1 LRKEVIMADNTGKVL
16 YAGQDVT
23 VHESMGKFETQFGT
37 KEVVNAVVVRT
48 GDTFPYDKLT
58 DYQKEAVDNGEL
70 PGVEVLSQDEADKR
84 SAEVA
89 KLRAFV
95 EGTTTTYAT
104 VGLSGPDAQDGS
116 FSDHLLSD
124 AERVANHVARADEEA
139 GEAGPDDQKV
149 TVAGAE
155 TDNSPANS
163 GLTTGTDVG
172 EDVQGSA
179 GVEAAPKAATK
190 SAKAVK
196 GASEKE

>member
-1 LRKEVIMADNTGKVL
+1 MADNTGKVL

-37 KEVVNAVVVRT
+37 QEVVNAVVVRT

-58 DYQKEAVDNGEL
+58 DYQKEAADNGEL

-95 EGTTTTYAT
+95 EGTTTTFAT

-124 AERVANHVARADEEA
+124 DERVANHAARAEKEA
-139 GEAGPDDQKV
+139 GEAGPADQKV

-155 TDNSPANS
+155 GENTPATS
-163 GLTTGTDVG
+163 GRKTKASKTGD
-172 EDVQGSA
+172 EVQGSGGA
-179 GVEAAPKAATK
+179 KAAE
-190 SAKAVK
+190 